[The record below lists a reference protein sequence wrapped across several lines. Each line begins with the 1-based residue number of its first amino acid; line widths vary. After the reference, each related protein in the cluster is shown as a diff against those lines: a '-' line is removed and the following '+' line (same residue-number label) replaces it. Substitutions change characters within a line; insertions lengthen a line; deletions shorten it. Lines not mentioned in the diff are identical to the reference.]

1 MIRTSQFSWIYKN
14 VDIWLQEEARKT
26 ITTNSVVCCNQLFG
40 VANNT
45 DSVNIRRKTSRH
57 FLAVVVHNGECSK
70 CIGID
75 AYPRKA
81 EVFRFFDLSSK

>member
-1 MIRTSQFSWIYKN
+1 VIGISQFGWIYKN
-14 VDIWLQEEARKT
+14 ADVWLQEKARKT

-40 VANNT
+40 VVNNT

-57 FLAVVVHNGECSK
+57 FLAVVVHNGEYRK
-70 CIGID
+70 RLGIV

-81 EVFRFFDLSSK
+81 EVFRFSDISSK